1 MSAFKHFIALALL
14 LVGVLAWADEP
25 IDITINVNSADAET
39 IATHINGIGPAKAAA
54 IVAFREKNGP
64 FKSVD
69 DLLLIQGIGESTL
82 KNNRDRLTAASP

>member
-25 IDITINVNSADAET
+25 IDITINV
-39 IATHINGIGPAKAAA
+39 K
-54 IVAFREKNGP
+54 
-64 FKSVD
+64 
-69 DLLLIQGIGESTL
+69 GIGESTL

>member
-1 MSAFKHFIALALL
+1 MSAIKHLIALSILL
-14 LVGVLAWADEP
+14 AGVLAWAAEP
-25 IDITINVNSADAET
+25 INVNSADAET
-39 IATHINGIGPAKAAA
+39 LATQITGIGPAKAAA
-54 IVAFREKNGP
+54 IVAFRDKHGP

>member
-1 MSAFKHFIALALL
+1 MSAIKHLIALSMLRA
-14 LVGVLAWADEP
+14 GVLAWAAEP
-25 IDITINVNSADAET
+25 INVNSADAET
-39 IATHINGIGPAKAAA
+39 LATQITGIGPAKAAA
-54 IVAFREKNGP
+54 IVAFRDKHGP